1 MEPLEFEAGD
11 LIKIGD
17 PFVFEE
23 QVQRPEYLR
32 FFTLEEQTL
41 DFFQK
46 SLPKEKIIPKIVQKR
61 IKKEISRIEEL
72 YSSLIVVT
80 DTDYRINI
88 DRKLG
93 DIPWLKETYA
103 PYKLKSYSFVDKW
116 LPIVSEEQKRE
127 RKYHDRLVTALPMPY
142 DTQGESG
149 VPFTKTSELVKTD
162 GGEPVKALDVF
173 TRPKTIIEDNGFE
186 TVISLAINNTRD
198 DIRRTGFFIG
208 ERKKDMPNPMVDHP
222 FLSSSGS
229 SHIETTQPLEEV
241 FPSIEAILSHAVP
254 TTHDPYVEG
263 RSYYKVY
270 DVKTSQISWK
280 SWKQR
285 FPPVDTILTAKSVST
300 INFPDIDTPAAP
312 SDSLMTAYANKWRKN
327 IFPRF
332 WLMDQVDSGFLPT
345 LMLLS
350 KSSES
355 GTIPPDLMHERPL
368 IIHPPSDPHD
378 CIKSGNFTE
387 FMESGIYRDGK
398 CVPISGIVQERTD
411 RISRGKKAWTESV
424 ELDILKE
431 HTKLVRVFKLIE
443 DSEKEVKYEHI
454 ENKDIGQFRKYVLLV
469 LKDENRA
476 DPDKSRAI
484 RVLVRDLDISPDN
497 SQYLDSE
504 GRFVVC
510 KHTLEFMDEDV
521 GSDFFKKWTTVRD
534 GKRVC
539 NYCNE
544 EVSSL
549 VLDNQDQYDED
560 GRLIVSQDALD
571 KDHKVEVGSDILSL
585 EELKP
590 LFNFDSAG
598 ANIFYVLINLFQIMP
613 AKSQI
618 EKLLNFIKFV
628 EKNAKK
634 ETDAKKNGGVAGI
647 ACTVILLQ
655 THNPFLIPRR
665 SFNEKTVK
673 LNGFPRDSDDEKEAY
688 SLDFILNCIKSTFE
702 KFPYS
707 IKEPITAIIGSVLTS
722 RKTTRD
728 DIVKLLKFAK
738 ERGFKEE
745 FQSAKERY
753 EEIKPDAVVKPQFEL
768 PVIMVKKT
776 EYSASDPIIP
786 EQILVCNKVNTK
798 SVAISNIDPILRQKL
813 IELTKSDVTKHATD
827 ISLKWT
833 QQSKIK
839 LSATEVGK
847 LLKKG
852 FPTTKKLTNA
862 KKLLDSSSKPDIIAV
877 MALLK
882 RTLDILIS
890 TVSFEILEP
899 YRQFILNIDTAG
911 EPSFIRDSVK
921 GMYFKLLSE
930 IGAKEYEILHEA
942 EKKDLAM
949 SMLFLDIDSV
959 TAEVEILSSRER
971 EEFKRRLKNK
981 SDLERDLSK
990 SLLAIGVAEYVITVK
1005 DRKALE
1011 EEYLAQKMP
1020 EEEEDNFERP
1030 ESRQIDNVG
1039 IDEDDE
1045 RARGEYDSPNKDVE
1059 TPEYVYVADD

>member
-17 PFVFEE
+17 PFTFEE
-23 QVQRPEYLR
+23 EVQRPEYLR

-46 SLPKEKIIPKIVQKR
+46 SLPTEKIISKIVQKR
-61 IKKEISRIEEL
+61 IKKEIARIEEL
-72 YSSLIVVT
+72 YSSLVIVT
-80 DTDYRINI
+80 DTEYKINV

-93 DIPWLKETYA
+93 DIPWLKEIYA
-103 PYKLKSYSFVDKW
+103 PYKFKSYSFVDKW
-116 LPIVSEEQKRE
+116 IPIMSEEQRKE
-127 RKYHDRLVTALPMPY
+127 RKYYDRLISAIPMPY

-149 VPFTKTSELVKTD
+149 VPFTKTSELVKSDGTD
-162 GGEPVKALDVF
+162 AIKALDLF
-173 TRPKTIIEDNGFE
+173 KRTKSIIADNGSE
-186 TVISLAINNTRD
+186 NIISLTINNTKD
-198 DIRRTGFFIG
+198 DIRRSGFFIG
-208 ERKKDMPNPMVDHP
+208 ERKKDMPNPMSEHP
-222 FLSSSGS
+222 FLASSGS

-241 FPSIEAILSHAVP
+241 FPTIEAIMSHAVP
-254 TTHDPYVEG
+254 TTHDPYIEG
-263 RSYYKVY
+263 RSYYKIY
-270 DVKTSQISWK
+270 DVKTSQIPWK

-300 INFPDIDTPAAP
+300 INFPDIESPASP
-312 SDSLMTAYANKWRKN
+312 SESLMTAYGNKWRKN

-332 WLMDQVDSGFLPT
+332 WLMEQVDSGFLPT

-355 GTIPPDLMHERPL
+355 GTIPPDLMHERPS
-368 IIHPPSDPHD
+368 IIHPPSDPHE

-398 CVPISGIVQERTD
+398 CVPISGIVQERSD

-424 ELDILKE
+424 ESDILKD
-431 HTKLVRVFKLIE
+431 HTKLIKVFKIIE
-443 DSEKEVKYEHI
+443 DSQKEVKYEHI
-454 ENKDIGQFRKYVLLV
+454 ENKDIGQYRKYVLLL

-476 DPDKSRAI
+476 EPDKSRAI
-484 RVLVRDLDISPDN
+484 RVLVRDLDTSPDN
-497 SQYLDSE
+497 SQYLDEE

-510 KHTLEFMDEDV
+510 KHTLEMLDEDIA
-521 GSDFFKKWTTVRD
+521 SDFFKKWTTVRD

-539 NYCNE
+539 NSCNE
-544 EVSSL
+544 EVTSL

-560 GRLIVSQDALD
+560 GRLIVSQDTLD
-571 KDHKVEVGSDILSL
+571 KDFKVEIGSDILSL

-598 ANIFYVLINLFQIMP
+598 ANIFYVLINLFQITP
-613 AKSQI
+613 AKSQL

-628 EKNAKK
+628 ETRAKK
-634 ETDAKKNGGVAGI
+634 EADAKKNGGIAGI

-688 SLDFILNCIKSTFE
+688 SLDFILNCIKKTFE
-702 KFPYS
+702 TFPYS

-722 RKTTRD
+722 RKSTRD
-728 DIVKLLKFAK
+728 EVIKFLKFAK
-738 ERGFKEE
+738 AGGFKEE

-753 EEIKPDAVVKPQFEL
+753 EEIKPDAIIKTQFEL

-776 EYSASDPIIP
+776 EYSASEPIGP
-786 EQILVCNKVNTK
+786 EQILICDKINTK
-798 SVAISNIDPILRQKL
+798 SFVTSKLDVVLRHKE
-813 IELTKSDVTKHATD
+813 IELVKTTVSKYATD
-827 ISLKWT
+827 VSVKWT
-833 QQSKIK
+833 DFPKIK

-852 FPTTKKLTNA
+852 FPATKKLTNA
-862 KKLLDSSSKPDIIAV
+862 KKLLDSGSNPDPIAV
-877 MALLK
+877 ITLLK
-882 RTLDILIS
+882 RTLDILLP
-890 TVSFEILEP
+890 TVSFKILEP
-899 YRQFILNIDTAG
+899 YRQFVLRIDTLDDS
-911 EPSFIRDSVK
+911 SFIRDSVK

-930 IGAKEYEILHEA
+930 LGPKEYEILHEA

-949 SMLFLDIDSV
+949 NMLFLDIKSV
-959 TAEVEILSSRER
+959 TVEVEKLSSRER

-981 SDLERDLSK
+981 SDLERELSK

-1011 EEYLAQKMP
+1011 EEYFAQKMP
-1020 EEEEDNFERP
+1020 DEDEDDFERP

-1039 IDEDDE
+1039 IDEDNE
-1045 RARGEYDSPNKDVE
+1045 RPMSEYDSPNNDVE
-1059 TPEYVYVADD
+1059 SSEYVYVSDD